1 MKNKDYWGDPR
12 YFKLWEKME
21 MLGIKDISSPC
32 QDKNG
37 TVVWRLPIK
46 NTYSRKG
53 EFIEVASYE
62 AGYVRVLNTCMSPY
76 YINKPIFRHIAGNY
90 SLKDVRDDDFGAIPI
105 KELLKR
111 TGKKPKLIPIEIER
125 LEYLISYCLKNMY
138 IKLANERQTLPTRN
152 ESIDIK
158 YWAGYNKDTSGQGN
172 RRFELPEY
180 DFDWCF
186 DYAVEDWNAEA
197 DGSENSIKGAQINK
211 VKKLAMQFFKKAG
224 YITVNI
230 AQAMISQEAIGES
243 VDEMDALRKYTLCL
257 QNKLAN
263 SVPKWKYDEAMKLGR
278 EQDLALREEV
288 KRYDNAV
295 QPLEAQLS
303 EEKNRINDLENKLA
317 VTEANTELFREVHL
331 SAYNKMI
338 KIKEIIGC

>member
-21 MLGIKDISSPC
+21 MLGIKDVSSPC

-76 YINKPIFRHIAGNY
+76 YINKPVFNHVSDSYGKA
-90 SLKDVRDDDFGAIPI
+90 
-105 KELLKR
+105 
-111 TGKKPKLIPIEIER
+111 KKPKLIPIEIER

-138 IKLANERQTLPTRN
+138 IKLANEHQTLP
-152 ESIDIK
+152 
-158 YWAGYNKDTSGQGN
+158 A
-172 RRFELPEY
+172 RFEM
-180 DFDWCF
+180 
-186 DYAVEDWNAEA
+186 NA
-197 DGSENSIKGAQINK
+197 
-211 VKKLAMQFFKKAG
+211 
-224 YITVNI
+224 
-230 AQAMISQEAIGES
+230 
-243 VDEMDALRKYTLCL
+243 L

-278 EQDLALREEV
+278 EQDLALKEEV

>member
-76 YINKPIFRHIAGNY
+76 YINKPRHIY
-90 SLKDVRDDDFGAIPI
+90 SHVFPSN
-105 KELLKR
+105 LLKR

-138 IKLANERQTLPTRN
+138 IKLANERQTLPARN
-152 ESIDIK
+152 ENLEYEVADLNNELCRMNDEIKQLKQDI
-158 YWAGYNKDTSGQGN
+158 
-172 RRFELPEY
+172 
-180 DFDWCF
+180 
-186 DYAVEDWNAEA
+186 
-197 DGSENSIKGAQINK
+197 
-211 VKKLAMQFFKKAG
+211 
-224 YITVNI
+224 
-230 AQAMISQEAIGES
+230 AI
-243 VDEMDALRKYTLCL
+243 
-257 QNKLAN
+257 
-263 SVPKWKYDEAMKLGR
+263 
-278 EQDLALREEV
+278 
-288 KRYDNAV
+288 
-295 QPLEAQLS
+295 
-303 EEKNRINDLENKLA
+303 
-317 VTEANTELFREVHL
+317 TEANTELFREVHL

>member
-21 MLGIKDISSPC
+21 MLGIKDVSSPC

-76 YINKPIFRHIAGNY
+76 YINKPVFNHVSDSYGEA
-90 SLKDVRDDDFGAIPI
+90 
-105 KELLKR
+105 
-111 TGKKPKLIPIEIER
+111 KKPKLIPIEIER

-138 IKLANERQTLPTRN
+138 IKLANEHQTLP
-152 ESIDIK
+152 
-158 YWAGYNKDTSGQGN
+158 A
-172 RRFELPEY
+172 RFEM
-180 DFDWCF
+180 
-186 DYAVEDWNAEA
+186 NA
-197 DGSENSIKGAQINK
+197 
-211 VKKLAMQFFKKAG
+211 
-224 YITVNI
+224 
-230 AQAMISQEAIGES
+230 
-243 VDEMDALRKYTLCL
+243 L

>member
-76 YINKPIFRHIAGNY
+76 YINKPIFRHTTVLPNY
-90 SLKDVRDDDFGAIPI
+90 SS
-105 KELLKR
+105 
-111 TGKKPKLIPIEIER
+111 KKPKLIPIEIER

-138 IKLANERQTLPTRN
+138 IKLANERQTLP
-152 ESIDIK
+152 
-158 YWAGYNKDTSGQGN
+158 A
-172 RRFELPEY
+172 RFEM
-180 DFDWCF
+180 
-186 DYAVEDWNAEA
+186 NA
-197 DGSENSIKGAQINK
+197 
-211 VKKLAMQFFKKAG
+211 
-224 YITVNI
+224 
-230 AQAMISQEAIGES
+230 
-243 VDEMDALRKYTLCL
+243 L

-263 SVPKWKYDEAMKLGR
+263 SVPKWKYDEAMKLGH
-278 EQDLALREEV
+278 EQDLALKEEV

-295 QPLEAQLS
+295 QPLEARNENLEYEVADLNNELCRMNDEIKQL
-303 EEKNRINDLENKLA
+303 KQDIA
-317 VTEANTELFREVHL
+317 ITEANTELFREVHL

>member
-21 MLGIKDISSPC
+21 MLGIKDVSSPC

-76 YINKPIFRHIAGNY
+76 YINKPVFFETGYGPY
-90 SLKDVRDDDFGAIPI
+90 SSYGKA
-105 KELLKR
+105 
-111 TGKKPKLIPIEIER
+111 KKPKLIPIEIER

-138 IKLANERQTLPTRN
+138 IKLANERQTLPVRN
-152 ESIDIK
+152 ENLEYEVADLNNELCRMNDEIKQLKQDI
-158 YWAGYNKDTSGQGN
+158 
-172 RRFELPEY
+172 
-180 DFDWCF
+180 
-186 DYAVEDWNAEA
+186 
-197 DGSENSIKGAQINK
+197 
-211 VKKLAMQFFKKAG
+211 
-224 YITVNI
+224 
-230 AQAMISQEAIGES
+230 AI
-243 VDEMDALRKYTLCL
+243 
-257 QNKLAN
+257 
-263 SVPKWKYDEAMKLGR
+263 
-278 EQDLALREEV
+278 
-288 KRYDNAV
+288 
-295 QPLEAQLS
+295 
-303 EEKNRINDLENKLA
+303 
-317 VTEANTELFREVHL
+317 TEANTELFREVHL

>member
-62 AGYVRVLNTCMSPY
+62 AGYVRVLNTCTSPY
-76 YINKPIFRHIAGNY
+76 YMNKPIFRHIAGNY
-90 SLKDVRDDDFGAIPI
+90 SLKDVRDDDLGAIPI

-138 IKLANERQTLPTRN
+138 IKLANECQTLTAHN
-152 ESIDIK
+152 ENLEYEVTDLNNELCRMNDEIKQLKQDI
-158 YWAGYNKDTSGQGN
+158 
-172 RRFELPEY
+172 
-180 DFDWCF
+180 
-186 DYAVEDWNAEA
+186 
-197 DGSENSIKGAQINK
+197 
-211 VKKLAMQFFKKAG
+211 
-224 YITVNI
+224 
-230 AQAMISQEAIGES
+230 AI
-243 VDEMDALRKYTLCL
+243 
-257 QNKLAN
+257 
-263 SVPKWKYDEAMKLGR
+263 
-278 EQDLALREEV
+278 
-288 KRYDNAV
+288 
-295 QPLEAQLS
+295 
-303 EEKNRINDLENKLA
+303 
-317 VTEANTELFREVHL
+317 TEANTELFREVHL

>member
-21 MLGIKDISSPC
+21 MLGIKDVSSPC

-90 SLKDVRDDDFGAIPI
+90 Y
-105 KELLKR
+105 
-111 TGKKPKLIPIEIER
+111 GKKPKLIPIEIER

-138 IKLANERQTLPTRN
+138 IKLANERRT
-152 ESIDIK
+152 
-158 YWAGYNKDTSGQGN
+158 
-172 RRFELPEY
+172 FEM
-180 DFDWCF
+180 
-186 DYAVEDWNAEA
+186 NA
-197 DGSENSIKGAQINK
+197 
-211 VKKLAMQFFKKAG
+211 
-224 YITVNI
+224 
-230 AQAMISQEAIGES
+230 
-243 VDEMDALRKYTLCL
+243 L

-278 EQDLALREEV
+278 EQDLAL
-288 KRYDNAV
+288 
-295 QPLEAQLS
+295 
-303 EEKNRINDLENKLA
+303 NDLENKLA
-317 VTEANTELFREVHL
+317 TIERIARI
-331 SAYNKMI
+331 SAGYR
-338 KIKEIIGC
+338 

>member
-76 YINKPIFRHIAGNY
+76 YINKPVFNYVSGNY
-90 SLKDVRDDDFGAIPI
+90 SS
-105 KELLKR
+105 
-111 TGKKPKLIPIEIER
+111 KKPKLIPIEIER

-138 IKLANERQTLPTRN
+138 IKLANERQTLPASN
-152 ESIDIK
+152 ENLEYEVTDLNNEQRRHMRRMDDKIIQLKQDI
-158 YWAGYNKDTSGQGN
+158 
-172 RRFELPEY
+172 
-180 DFDWCF
+180 
-186 DYAVEDWNAEA
+186 
-197 DGSENSIKGAQINK
+197 
-211 VKKLAMQFFKKAG
+211 
-224 YITVNI
+224 
-230 AQAMISQEAIGES
+230 
-243 VDEMDALRKYTLCL
+243 
-257 QNKLAN
+257 
-263 SVPKWKYDEAMKLGR
+263 
-278 EQDLALREEV
+278 
-288 KRYDNAV
+288 
-295 QPLEAQLS
+295 
-303 EEKNRINDLENKLA
+303 A

>member
-21 MLGIKDISSPC
+21 MLGIKDVSSPC

-76 YINKPIFRHIAGNY
+76 YINKPVFFETGYGPY
-90 SLKDVRDDDFGAIPI
+90 SSYGKA
-105 KELLKR
+105 
-111 TGKKPKLIPIEIER
+111 KKPKLIPIEIER

-138 IKLANERQTLPTRN
+138 IKLANERQTLPARN
-152 ESIDIK
+152 ENLEYEVADLNNELCRMNDEIKQLKQDI
-158 YWAGYNKDTSGQGN
+158 
-172 RRFELPEY
+172 
-180 DFDWCF
+180 
-186 DYAVEDWNAEA
+186 
-197 DGSENSIKGAQINK
+197 
-211 VKKLAMQFFKKAG
+211 
-224 YITVNI
+224 
-230 AQAMISQEAIGES
+230 AI
-243 VDEMDALRKYTLCL
+243 
-257 QNKLAN
+257 
-263 SVPKWKYDEAMKLGR
+263 
-278 EQDLALREEV
+278 
-288 KRYDNAV
+288 
-295 QPLEAQLS
+295 
-303 EEKNRINDLENKLA
+303 
-317 VTEANTELFREVHL
+317 TEANTELFREVHL

>member
-21 MLGIKDISSPC
+21 MLGIKDVSSPC

-76 YINKPIFRHIAGNY
+76 YINKPVFNY
-90 SLKDVRDDDFGAIPI
+90 VSGDYSS
-105 KELLKR
+105 
-111 TGKKPKLIPIEIER
+111 KKPKLIPIEIER

-138 IKLANERQTLPTRN
+138 IKLANERQTLPARN
-152 ESIDIK
+152 ENLEYEVTDLNNEQRRHMRRMDDKIIQLKQDI
-158 YWAGYNKDTSGQGN
+158 
-172 RRFELPEY
+172 
-180 DFDWCF
+180 
-186 DYAVEDWNAEA
+186 
-197 DGSENSIKGAQINK
+197 
-211 VKKLAMQFFKKAG
+211 
-224 YITVNI
+224 
-230 AQAMISQEAIGES
+230 
-243 VDEMDALRKYTLCL
+243 
-257 QNKLAN
+257 
-263 SVPKWKYDEAMKLGR
+263 
-278 EQDLALREEV
+278 
-288 KRYDNAV
+288 
-295 QPLEAQLS
+295 
-303 EEKNRINDLENKLA
+303 A
-317 VTEANTELFREVHL
+317 VTEANTELFRKVHL

>member
-76 YINKPIFRHIAGNY
+76 YINKPIFRHIAGSY
-90 SLKDVRDDDFGAIPI
+90 SLKDVRDDDLGAIPI

-138 IKLANERQTLPTRN
+138 IKLANECQTLTAHN
-152 ESIDIK
+152 ENLEYEVTDLNNELCRMNDEIKQLKQDI
-158 YWAGYNKDTSGQGN
+158 
-172 RRFELPEY
+172 
-180 DFDWCF
+180 
-186 DYAVEDWNAEA
+186 
-197 DGSENSIKGAQINK
+197 
-211 VKKLAMQFFKKAG
+211 
-224 YITVNI
+224 
-230 AQAMISQEAIGES
+230 AI
-243 VDEMDALRKYTLCL
+243 
-257 QNKLAN
+257 
-263 SVPKWKYDEAMKLGR
+263 
-278 EQDLALREEV
+278 
-288 KRYDNAV
+288 
-295 QPLEAQLS
+295 
-303 EEKNRINDLENKLA
+303 
-317 VTEANTELFREVHL
+317 TEANTELFREVHL

>member
-21 MLGIKDISSPC
+21 MLGIKDVSSPC

-76 YINKPIFRHIAGNY
+76 YINKPVFNHISGSYGEA
-90 SLKDVRDDDFGAIPI
+90 
-105 KELLKR
+105 
-111 TGKKPKLIPIEIER
+111 KKPKLIPVEIER

-138 IKLANERQTLPTRN
+138 IKLANERQTLPARN
-152 ESIDIK
+152 
-158 YWAGYNKDTSGQGN
+158 
-172 RRFELPEY
+172 
-180 DFDWCF
+180 
-186 DYAVEDWNAEA
+186 
-197 DGSENSIKGAQINK
+197 
-211 VKKLAMQFFKKAG
+211 
-224 YITVNI
+224 
-230 AQAMISQEAIGES
+230 
-243 VDEMDALRKYTLCL
+243 EMDALRKYTLYL
-257 QNKLAN
+257 QKNLAN

-303 EEKNRINDLENKLA
+303 EEKNRIKQLKQDIA
-317 VTEANTELFREVHL
+317 ITEANTELFREVHL

>member
-90 SLKDVRDDDFGAIPI
+90 SLKDVRDDDLGAIPI

-138 IKLANERQTLPTRN
+138 IKLANECQTLTAHN
-152 ESIDIK
+152 ENLEYEVADLNNELCRMNDEIKQLKQDI
-158 YWAGYNKDTSGQGN
+158 
-172 RRFELPEY
+172 
-180 DFDWCF
+180 
-186 DYAVEDWNAEA
+186 
-197 DGSENSIKGAQINK
+197 
-211 VKKLAMQFFKKAG
+211 
-224 YITVNI
+224 
-230 AQAMISQEAIGES
+230 AI
-243 VDEMDALRKYTLCL
+243 
-257 QNKLAN
+257 
-263 SVPKWKYDEAMKLGR
+263 
-278 EQDLALREEV
+278 
-288 KRYDNAV
+288 
-295 QPLEAQLS
+295 
-303 EEKNRINDLENKLA
+303 
-317 VTEANTELFREVHL
+317 TEANTELFREVHL

>member
-1 MKNKDYWGDPR
+1 MKNKDYWGDSR

-21 MLGIKDISSPC
+21 MLGIKDVSSPC

-90 SLKDVRDDDFGAIPI
+90 Y
-105 KELLKR
+105 
-111 TGKKPKLIPIEIER
+111 GKKPKLISIEIER

-138 IKLANERQTLPTRN
+138 IKLANKPQTLLASNENLQSEADVFLSELFERDEEI
-152 ESIDIK
+152 ESISIALSNRDELISKMDDEIIQLKQDI
-158 YWAGYNKDTSGQGN
+158 
-172 RRFELPEY
+172 
-180 DFDWCF
+180 
-186 DYAVEDWNAEA
+186 
-197 DGSENSIKGAQINK
+197 
-211 VKKLAMQFFKKAG
+211 
-224 YITVNI
+224 
-230 AQAMISQEAIGES
+230 
-243 VDEMDALRKYTLCL
+243 
-257 QNKLAN
+257 
-263 SVPKWKYDEAMKLGR
+263 
-278 EQDLALREEV
+278 
-288 KRYDNAV
+288 
-295 QPLEAQLS
+295 
-303 EEKNRINDLENKLA
+303 A

>member
-138 IKLANERQTLPTRN
+138 IKLANERRNLPARN
-152 ESIDIK
+152 ENLEYEVADLNNELCRMNDEIKQLKQDI
-158 YWAGYNKDTSGQGN
+158 
-172 RRFELPEY
+172 
-180 DFDWCF
+180 
-186 DYAVEDWNAEA
+186 
-197 DGSENSIKGAQINK
+197 
-211 VKKLAMQFFKKAG
+211 
-224 YITVNI
+224 
-230 AQAMISQEAIGES
+230 AI
-243 VDEMDALRKYTLCL
+243 
-257 QNKLAN
+257 
-263 SVPKWKYDEAMKLGR
+263 
-278 EQDLALREEV
+278 
-288 KRYDNAV
+288 
-295 QPLEAQLS
+295 
-303 EEKNRINDLENKLA
+303 
-317 VTEANTELFREVHL
+317 TEANTELFREVHL

>member
-76 YINKPIFRHIAGNY
+76 YINKPVFNYVSGNY
-90 SLKDVRDDDFGAIPI
+90 SS
-105 KELLKR
+105 
-111 TGKKPKLIPIEIER
+111 KKPKLIPIEIER

-138 IKLANERQTLPTRN
+138 IKLANERQTLPARN
-152 ESIDIK
+152 ENLEYEVTDLNNEQRRHMRRMDDKIIQLKQDI
-158 YWAGYNKDTSGQGN
+158 
-172 RRFELPEY
+172 
-180 DFDWCF
+180 
-186 DYAVEDWNAEA
+186 
-197 DGSENSIKGAQINK
+197 
-211 VKKLAMQFFKKAG
+211 
-224 YITVNI
+224 
-230 AQAMISQEAIGES
+230 
-243 VDEMDALRKYTLCL
+243 
-257 QNKLAN
+257 
-263 SVPKWKYDEAMKLGR
+263 
-278 EQDLALREEV
+278 
-288 KRYDNAV
+288 
-295 QPLEAQLS
+295 
-303 EEKNRINDLENKLA
+303 A

>member
-90 SLKDVRDDDFGAIPI
+90 SLKDVRDDDLGAIPI

-138 IKLANERQTLPTRN
+138 IKLANECQTLTAHN
-152 ESIDIK
+152 ENLEYEVTDLNNEQRRHMRRMDDKIIQLKQDI
-158 YWAGYNKDTSGQGN
+158 
-172 RRFELPEY
+172 
-180 DFDWCF
+180 
-186 DYAVEDWNAEA
+186 
-197 DGSENSIKGAQINK
+197 
-211 VKKLAMQFFKKAG
+211 
-224 YITVNI
+224 
-230 AQAMISQEAIGES
+230 
-243 VDEMDALRKYTLCL
+243 
-257 QNKLAN
+257 
-263 SVPKWKYDEAMKLGR
+263 
-278 EQDLALREEV
+278 
-288 KRYDNAV
+288 
-295 QPLEAQLS
+295 
-303 EEKNRINDLENKLA
+303 A

>member
-21 MLGIKDISSPC
+21 MLGIKDVSSPC

-90 SLKDVRDDDFGAIPI
+90 S
-105 KELLKR
+105 
-111 TGKKPKLIPIEIER
+111 GKKPKLIPIEIER

-138 IKLANERQTLPTRN
+138 IKLANERQTLP
-152 ESIDIK
+152 
-158 YWAGYNKDTSGQGN
+158 A
-172 RRFELPEY
+172 RFEM
-180 DFDWCF
+180 
-186 DYAVEDWNAEA
+186 NA
-197 DGSENSIKGAQINK
+197 
-211 VKKLAMQFFKKAG
+211 
-224 YITVNI
+224 
-230 AQAMISQEAIGES
+230 
-243 VDEMDALRKYTLCL
+243 L

-303 EEKNRINDLENKLA
+303 EEKNRINDLEN
-317 VTEANTELFREVHL
+317 
-331 SAYNKMI
+331 S
-338 KIKEIIGC
+338 

>member
-76 YINKPIFRHIAGNY
+76 YINKPVFNHVSELPHY
-90 SLKDVRDDDFGAIPI
+90 SS
-105 KELLKR
+105 
-111 TGKKPKLIPIEIER
+111 KKPKLIPIEIER

-138 IKLANERQTLPTRN
+138 IKLANERQTLPARN
-152 ESIDIK
+152 EM
-158 YWAGYNKDTSGQGN
+158 N
-172 RRFELPEY
+172 
-180 DFDWCF
+180 
-186 DYAVEDWNAEA
+186 
-197 DGSENSIKGAQINK
+197 
-211 VKKLAMQFFKKAG
+211 
-224 YITVNI
+224 
-230 AQAMISQEAIGES
+230 
-243 VDEMDALRKYTLCL
+243 ALRKYTLYL
-257 QNKLAN
+257 QKNLAN

-278 EQDLALREEV
+278 EQDLALKEEV

-303 EEKNRINDLENKLA
+303 VEKNRIKQLKQDIA
-317 VTEANTELFREVHL
+317 ITEANTGLFREVHL

>member
-21 MLGIKDISSPC
+21 MLGIKDVSSPC

-76 YINKPIFRHIAGNY
+76 YINKPVFNYVSGNY
-90 SLKDVRDDDFGAIPI
+90 SS
-105 KELLKR
+105 
-111 TGKKPKLIPIEIER
+111 KKPKLIPIEIER

-138 IKLANERQTLPTRN
+138 IKLANERQTLPASN
-152 ESIDIK
+152 ENLEYEVTDLNNEQRRHMRRMDDKIIQLKQDI
-158 YWAGYNKDTSGQGN
+158 
-172 RRFELPEY
+172 
-180 DFDWCF
+180 
-186 DYAVEDWNAEA
+186 
-197 DGSENSIKGAQINK
+197 
-211 VKKLAMQFFKKAG
+211 
-224 YITVNI
+224 
-230 AQAMISQEAIGES
+230 
-243 VDEMDALRKYTLCL
+243 
-257 QNKLAN
+257 
-263 SVPKWKYDEAMKLGR
+263 
-278 EQDLALREEV
+278 
-288 KRYDNAV
+288 
-295 QPLEAQLS
+295 
-303 EEKNRINDLENKLA
+303 A

>member
-62 AGYVRVLNTCMSPY
+62 AGYVRVLNTCTSPY

-90 SLKDVRDDDFGAIPI
+90 SLKDVRADDLGAIPI

-111 TGKKPKLIPIEIER
+111 TGKKPKLIPVEIER

-138 IKLANERQTLPTRN
+138 IKLANE
-152 ESIDIK
+152 
-158 YWAGYNKDTSGQGN
+158 
-172 RRFELPEY
+172 
-180 DFDWCF
+180 
-186 DYAVEDWNAEA
+186 
-197 DGSENSIKGAQINK
+197 
-211 VKKLAMQFFKKAG
+211 
-224 YITVNI
+224 
-230 AQAMISQEAIGES
+230 
-243 VDEMDALRKYTLCL
+243 
-257 QNKLAN
+257 
-263 SVPKWKYDEAMKLGR
+263 
-278 EQDLALREEV
+278 
-288 KRYDNAV
+288 
-295 QPLEAQLS
+295 
-303 EEKNRINDLENKLA
+303 
-317 VTEANTELFREVHL
+317 
-331 SAYNKMI
+331 AYNKMI

>member
-21 MLGIKDISSPC
+21 MLGIKDVSSPC

-76 YINKPIFRHIAGNY
+76 YINKPVFNHVSGSYGEA
-90 SLKDVRDDDFGAIPI
+90 
-105 KELLKR
+105 
-111 TGKKPKLIPIEIER
+111 KKPKLIPIEIER

-138 IKLANERQTLPTRN
+138 IKLANKPQTLLASNENLQSEADVFLSELFERDEEI
-152 ESIDIK
+152 ESISIALSNRDELISKMDDEIIQLKQDI
-158 YWAGYNKDTSGQGN
+158 
-172 RRFELPEY
+172 
-180 DFDWCF
+180 
-186 DYAVEDWNAEA
+186 
-197 DGSENSIKGAQINK
+197 
-211 VKKLAMQFFKKAG
+211 
-224 YITVNI
+224 
-230 AQAMISQEAIGES
+230 
-243 VDEMDALRKYTLCL
+243 
-257 QNKLAN
+257 
-263 SVPKWKYDEAMKLGR
+263 
-278 EQDLALREEV
+278 
-288 KRYDNAV
+288 
-295 QPLEAQLS
+295 
-303 EEKNRINDLENKLA
+303 A